1 MRSEMSGVRKLLGLL
16 AHLRKYVGDR
26 RRSPRRGARFAARLP
41 VSVTPLSD
49 AQDVDHG
56 AQSSLAG
63 STRDLSARGLTL
75 LLPAIRVGSRYLTDA
90 DGYIGVRVETPAGT
104 VSVLAAPARFE
115 QLAAA
120 EEGYGA
126 LLGVRIIKMSD
137 GDRAV
142 YLSYL
147 KTLAPRERRAQE
159 GSRVMLDA
167 PLSAGTWSDV
177 TPSAVAEAFERFLR
191 NNAHI

>member
-26 RRSPRRGARFAARLP
+26 RRSPRRAARFAARLP

-49 AQDVDHG
+49 AQDVAPG

-75 LLPAIRVGSRYLTDA
+75 LLPAIRVGGRYLTDA
-90 DGYIGVRVETPAGT
+90 EGYIGVRVETPAGT

-142 YLSYL
+142 
-147 KTLAPRERRAQE
+147 
-159 GSRVMLDA
+159 
-167 PLSAGTWSDV
+167 
-177 TPSAVAEAFERFLR
+177 
-191 NNAHI
+191 